1 MRSFG
6 VSNFRSLREVEP
18 IEIKPITV
26 LLGKNSAGKSS
37 FLRCFPLLKQTVE
50 VKTSE
55 PFLWYGDYVDFGDY
69 NECVNRELCKE
80 PIVFSFEFEYPLS
93 MIREFYPWRRW
104 HGLFQLDALI
114 NPSSKD
120 KEYLPLSIK
129 IAVRKKYVER
139 VVLSFKDQK
148 IDITFSEDGT
158 VPSVRVN
165 DDIFNSKSLKW
176 IKADNII
183 PTLLVVYQRNAKRL
197 LHSSNWNSTN
207 VIDELKGH
215 CRKNTS
221 DEKLNEAINNMPYLC
236 SRAEL
241 LSYMCSN
248 HSKFPETVKKY
259 YSGIKDCNDPEFLKI
274 NNAFLASH
282 IPYLFELLGKI
293 LYGEGK
299 NIIYAKP
306 LRADVQRYY
315 RVQGLGIDEIDPS
328 GKNIPMFLSNMKEAD
343 RREFSDWSRRNLGVE
358 FDVKSSEGHVSIMV
372 KENKESMYNIADVG
386 VGYSQILP
394 IAVDLWCISRKDVN
408 SKYYVPASD
417 KFENTVVIEQPELH
431 LHPAFQ
437 GKIVDLIANI
447 ASNFNSNHTKIVFE
461 THSETMLSRLGY
473 LVAKKKI
480 DKNQINV
487 LLFDKNSEG
496 VTTIKTT
503 SFNDN
508 GMLEEWPI
516 DFFSPE
522 SI

>member
-6 VSNFRSLREVEP
+6 VRNFRSLKEVEP

-50 VKTSE
+50 AKTSE
-55 PFLWYGDYVDFGDY
+55 PILWYGDYVDFGEY
-69 NECVNRELCKE
+69 NECIYRESNDE
-80 PIVFSFEFEYPLS
+80 PIVFSFEFEYPMSILQ
-93 MIREFYPWRRW
+93 ELYPWVGW
-104 HGLFQLDALI
+104 PISFDLDTIMA
-114 NPSSKD
+114 SSTEEKNF
-120 KEYLPLSIK
+120 LPLSLTLF
-129 IAVRKKYVER
+129 VRKHYVER
-139 VVLSFKDQK
+139 VILSFKDQK
-148 IDITFSEDGT
+148 IVIDFAEDGS
-158 VPSVRVN
+158 VPSVKVN
-165 DDIFNSKSLKW
+165 GDIYNSKTLSW
-176 IKADNII
+176 INSNNII
-183 PTLLVVYQRNAKRL
+183 PIFLIHYQRNSSRFRIT
-197 LHSSNWNSTN
+197 SNWNIDN
-207 VIDELKGH
+207 VVDELKLH
-215 CRKNTS
+215 CKKNTS
-221 DEKLNEAINNMPYLC
+221 EEKLYEAINSLPYLC
-236 SRAEL
+236 SKSEL
-241 LSYMCSN
+241 LNHISGK
-248 HSKFPETVKKY
+248 HSKFPEMIQKY
-259 YSGIKDCNDPEFLKI
+259 YSSINDCNNPEFLKI
-274 NNAFLASH
+274 NNAFLSSQ
-282 IPYLFELLGKI
+282 IPSLFELVGK
-293 LYGEGK
+293 LLNGEGK
-299 NIIYAKP
+299 NIVYAKP

-328 GKNIPMFLSNMKEAD
+328 GKNIPMFLSNMKEED
-343 RREFSDWSRRNLGVE
+343 RREFSEWTRKNLGVE
-358 FDVKSSEGHVSIMV
+358 FEVKSSEGHISVMV
-372 KENKESMYNIADVG
+372 KENNKSMYNIADVG

-394 IAVDLWCISRKDVN
+394 IAVDLWCVSRKGN
-408 SKYYVPASD
+408 NPRRYVPATER
-417 KFENTVVIEQPELH
+417 FEHTVVIEQPELH

-447 ASNFNSNHTKIVFE
+447 ASNVNSNHTRIVFE